1 MVVLPLTPCHHP
13 PATDQNQKGDV
24 VAAFV
29 SPAAPERPS
38 PWMSDQRNEDG
49 VREHKAAATTAGIL
63 SITGTVLRR
72 DVGDPFCRRR
82 GAVRC
87 RGFLG
92 KGSWVMLTTLMGWRV
107 RGAGVGAVRHVRMVA
122 LAIGVLLLAAVAPSQ
137 ATASGVGTRD
147 GAASPQAVT
156 GYSAFA
162 WGANE
167 TGQLGNGTTTQRW
180 TPGRVI
186 GTGAVWTKVSAR
198 GAHTV
203 ALKTNG
209 TLWAWGYNEYG
220 QLGDGTT
227 IDRLRPVR
235 VLGTGWASV
244 TAGLGFTVGVR
255 KDGALWAWG
264 NNHVGELGDGTTT
277 NRSRPVRIGTGTN
290 WASVSAGGD
299 HTVAVKTD
307 GTLWAW
313 GWNVY
318 GRLGDGTTATRATPV
333 RIGTDTRWVT
343 VEVGGGHTLALR
355 R

>member
-1 MVVLPLTPCHHP
+1 MHTCRRGRHRCLPPASCSRISSKEVPLRLAGKPRSGTTSTAEPFRLTHRCEDLAGYGFRGSARVAPPGSVVLEYRGPGPERKVAASGSVVAPRLGSDVPDHRPPAGLTVMPRRADACRRRYGCETRMVVLPLTPFHHS

-24 VAAFV
+24 VAGFV

-38 PWMSDQRNEDG
+38 PWMSDKRNEDG
-49 VREHKAAATTAGIL
+49 VREHKAAATTAAIL

-107 RGAGVGAVRHVRMVA
+107 RGAGVGAARHVRMVA

-167 TGQLGNGTTTQRW
+167 TGQLGNGRPPSGGRRGGSSAPAPSGPRFRPGAPTQ
-180 TPGRVI
+180 
-186 GTGAVWTKVSAR
+186 S
-198 GAHTV
+198 
-203 ALKTNG
+203 
-209 TLWAWGYNEYG
+209 
-220 QLGDGTT
+220 
-227 IDRLRPVR
+227 
-235 VLGTGWASV
+235 
-244 TAGLGFTVGVR
+244 
-255 KDGALWAWG
+255 
-264 NNHVGELGDGTTT
+264 
-277 NRSRPVRIGTGTN
+277 RSRPTARC
-290 WASVSAGGD
+290 
-299 HTVAVKTD
+299 
-307 GTLWAW
+307 
-313 GWNVY
+313 
-318 GRLGDGTTATRATPV
+318 GRGATTSTTQAR
-333 RIGTDTRWVT
+333 G
-343 VEVGGGHTLALR
+343 R
-355 R
+355 RLHQQ